1 MKQLVLD
8 LLVLR
13 GGLELGVEIV
23 FQHLT
28 HLFDSWVKQPSISRL
43 TNKVMQDEGWAERV
57 RVGR

>member
-28 HLFDSWVKQPSISRL
+28 DLFDGWVKQPSISRL
-43 TNKVMQDEGWAERV
+43 TN
-57 RVGR
+57 